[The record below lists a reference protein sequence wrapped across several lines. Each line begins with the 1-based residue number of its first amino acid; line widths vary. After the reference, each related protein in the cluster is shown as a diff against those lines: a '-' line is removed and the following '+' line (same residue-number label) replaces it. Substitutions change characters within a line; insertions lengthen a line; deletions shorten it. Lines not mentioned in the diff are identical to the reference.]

1 MSAPHSFGQLMAK
14 TKTRTKK
21 AAPPP
26 DPKAK
31 SKEEIQRVQNRVRNV
46 ILDGSVEMAQRVVQ
60 SVNESGQ
67 IASLKFLWD
76 VVGLFPKGEQTE
88 DESPDTLA
96 KILLE
101 RMGLEDDDAE
111 GESRNASGDVESEQ

>member
-1 MSAPHSFGQLMAK
+1 MAK

-21 AAPPP
+21 TAPPP

-31 SKEEIQRVQNRVRNV
+31 SKEEIQRLQNRVRNV
-46 ILDGSVEMAQRVVQ
+46 IFDGSVEMAQRVVQ
-60 SVNESGQ
+60 SVTESGQ

-76 VVGLFPKGEQTE
+76 VVGLFPEGEQD

-101 RMGLEDDDAE
+101 RMGLEDDPDSEAP
-111 GESRNASGDVESEQ
+111 SASGDVESER

>member
-1 MSAPHSFGQLMAK
+1 MSAPTFLERVMAK

-21 AAPPP
+21 TAPPP

-31 SKEEIQRVQNRVRNV
+31 SREEIQKVQNRVANV
-46 ILDGSVEMAQRVVQ
+46 ILDSSVEMAMRVVQ
-60 SVNESGQ
+60 SVTESGQ
-67 IASLKFLWD
+67 VASLKFLWD
-76 VVGLFPKGEQTE
+76 VVGLFPEGSETG

-101 RMGLEDDDAE
+101 RMGFEDDE
-111 GESRNASGDVESEQ
+111 PGEAGNGGGDVKSES